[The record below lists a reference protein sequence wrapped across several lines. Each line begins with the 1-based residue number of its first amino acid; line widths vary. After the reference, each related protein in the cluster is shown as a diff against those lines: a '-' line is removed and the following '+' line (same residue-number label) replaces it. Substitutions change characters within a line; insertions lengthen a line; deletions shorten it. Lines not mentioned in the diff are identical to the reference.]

1 MTDSSLLPFSSHELM
16 PQEEKLAVGRKKG
29 KLTIGMPK
37 ETCMQEKRV
46 ALTPD
51 GVNLLVNNGHEVIVE
66 SGAGFGARYTDRDY
80 SEVGAKI
87 VHSAKEAFESSVV
100 LKIEPPS
107 DEEIGLMTHK
117 QTLFSA
123 LQLKTRN
130 KSFFQELIKKKSTA
144 IAVEYIHDDN
154 GNHPV
159 QQCMGEIAGSTSV
172 LIAAEYLSNANE
184 GKGYVMGGI
193 TGVPPT
199 EVVILGAGM
208 VGLYAAKTALGMGA
222 NVKVFDRSV
231 ARLKRLLQELRTPIY
246 TTVIQPKLLGKA
258 LRRCD
263 VVIGALSPENGRTPV
278 VVPEEMVQQMKAKS
292 VIIDVSIDNG
302 GCFETSELTSHE
314 EPVFEKYDI
323 IHYCVPNI
331 ASRVAR
337 TASFALNNIFAPL
350 LLKIG
355 EEGGIENG
363 LKYMPELRAGM
374 YMSNGLITHRFLGER
389 FDLPYSEGSL
399 LFGEL

>member
-1 MTDSSLLPFSSHELM
+1 M
-16 PQEEKLAVGRKKG
+16 LAVGRKKG
-29 KLTIGMPK
+29 KLSIGMPK

-51 GVNLLVNNGHEVIVE
+51 GVHLLINNGHEVSIETGV
-66 SGAGFGARYTDRDY
+66 GHGARYTDKDY

-87 VHSAKEAFESSVV
+87 VYSAKEAFQCDIV

-107 DEEIGLMTHK
+107 DEEIAYMTSK

-123 LQLKTRN
+123 LQLKTRS
-130 KSFFQELIKKKSTA
+130 KSFFEELIKKKSTA
-144 IAVEYIHDDN
+144 IAVEYIHDSK
-154 GNHPV
+154 GQYPI

-172 LIAAEYLSNANE
+172 LIASEYLSNANE

-199 EVVILGAGM
+199 EIVILGAGT
-208 VGLYAAKTALGMGA
+208 VGLYAARTALGLGA
-222 NVKVFDRSV
+222 SVKVFDRSV
-231 ARLKRLLQELRTPIY
+231 SRIKRLLQELDRPIY
-246 TTVIQPKLLGKA
+246 TAVIQPKLLSKA
-258 LRRCD
+258 LKRCD
-263 VVIGALSPENGRTPV
+263 VVIGALRPENGRTPV
-278 VVPEEMVQQMKAKS
+278 VVDEAMVQQMKPKS
-292 VIIDVSIDNG
+292 VMIDVSIDNG

-314 EPVFEKYDI
+314 DPTYEKYDI

-337 TASFALNNIFAPL
+337 TASFSLNNIFAPL

-355 EEGGIENG
+355 EEGGIDNA
-363 LKYMPELRAGM
+363 LRYMPELRAGM
-374 YMSNGLITHRFLGER
+374 YMSSGLITHRYLGER
-389 FDLPYSEGSL
+389 YDLPFTEGNL